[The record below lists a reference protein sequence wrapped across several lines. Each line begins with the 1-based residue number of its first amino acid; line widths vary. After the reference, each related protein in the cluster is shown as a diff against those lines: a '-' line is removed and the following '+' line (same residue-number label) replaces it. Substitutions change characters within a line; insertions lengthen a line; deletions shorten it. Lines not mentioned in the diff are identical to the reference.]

1 MAKHKLGFHINAIST
16 PVANAIVNIR
26 PKLIKTLHHDAN
38 FWKKARQLLPDTF
51 ILGRLF
57 TPNQNFTDNPAKRGR
72 EFADRILQEEVN
84 SLEVN
89 GKPVYDAWESFNEI
103 MTERASDDHQKLYD
117 EFQVAFAEK
126 MRAEG
131 FESVAMNFGTGNFL
145 DKQFLRNFQGTLQ
158 SYKYLGFHE
167 YDFPTLDRLHKI
179 GLADGNGGMW
189 LALRYRRIMQK
200 VREQFPNQHTAII
213 TELGMTQGVLGG
225 RDVGPWDISHP
236 ISPDD
241 YWQSLQ
247 WYNQEILKDN
257 YAMGACLFV
266 VGAIHPWESFE
277 HLGVM
282 LDKLAAYQNEPPTDG
297 ASDIPPADTPPPATD
312 GASDIPPADTPP
324 PATDGA
330 SDIPPA
336 DTPPPATDGASDIP
350 PADSPPPAT
359 DGASDIPPADT
370 PPPAFPGADSDA
382 GTPAPII
389 GSDEVSITMPVNV
402 ANYHSHYFLFPK
414 KSGAWWYAAAEDY
427 FEFFGVTRG
436 EKLED
441 ALFLRGTQGHTITCL
456 NPAADVLAKIQQ
468 LNPTAKIDAL
478 NVSSPAKLS
487 EILGNRI
494 LQNTAF
500 E

>member
-16 PVANAIVNIR
+16 PVANAIVEIR
-26 PKLIKTLHHDAN
+26 PQLIKTLHHDTN

-51 ILGRLF
+51 IVGRLF
-57 TPNQNFTDNPAKRGR
+57 TPNQDFTDNPAKRGR
-72 EFADRILQEEVN
+72 EFAERVLQEEVN
-84 SLEVN
+84 SAEVN
-89 GKPVYDAWESFNEI
+89 GKPIYDAWESFNEI
-103 MTERASDDHQKLYD
+103 MPETASDDHQKLYD
-117 EFQVAFAEK
+117 AFQVAFAEK
-126 MRAEG
+126 MRTEG

-145 DKQFLRNFQGTLQ
+145 GDQFLRNFQGTLQ
-158 SYKYLGFHE
+158 SHKYLGFHE

-200 VREQFPNQHTAII
+200 VREQFPNKHTAII
-213 TELGMTQGVLGG
+213 TELGMTQGVSGG

-247 WYNQEILKDN
+247 WYNQEILKDD
-257 YAMGACLFV
+257 YVLGACLFV

-282 LDKLAAYQNEPPTDG
+282 LDKLAAFQAKDPTPPTTDTHPVDNSPTEPPPTDSPN
-297 ASDIPPADTPPPATD
+297 ATNEATDIPPADEPPPD
-312 GASDIPPADTPP
+312 
-324 PATDGA
+324 
-330 SDIPPA
+330 
-336 DTPPPATDGASDIP
+336 
-350 PADSPPPAT
+350 
-359 DGASDIPPADT
+359 
-370 PPPAFPGADSDA
+370 FPGTGDDSGVTSPSVD
-382 GTPAPII
+382 GDTISISMPASV
-389 GSDEVSITMPVNV
+389 G
-402 ANYHSHYFLFPK
+402 NYHSHYFLFPK
-414 KSGAWWYAAAEDY
+414 SSGAWWYAAAEDY

-456 NPAADVLAKIQQ
+456 NPSADMLAKIQQ
-468 LNPTAKIDAL
+468 LNPTAKIDAIT
-478 NVSSPAKLS
+478 VSSPAELS

-494 LQNTAF
+494 LQNVAF

>member
-16 PVANAIVNIR
+16 PVANAIVDIR

-51 ILGRLF
+51 IIGRLF
-57 TPNQNFTDNPAKRGR
+57 SPNQDFADNPTKRGKA
-72 EFADRILQEEVN
+72 FAERILKEEVN
-84 SLEVN
+84 SLEVD
-89 GKPVYDAWESFNEI
+89 GKPIYDAWESFNEV
-103 MTERASDDHQKLYD
+103 MSETASDDHQKLYD

-145 DKQFLRNFQGTLQ
+145 GEQFLRNFQGTLQ
-158 SYKYLGFHE
+158 NYKYLGFHE

-247 WYNQEILKDN
+247 WYNQEILKDD

-266 VGAIHPWESFE
+266 VGSIHPWESFE

-282 LDKLAAYQNEPPTDG
+282 LDKLSAFQKEEVPALPTDAHNDDAVIPPIDAAIPPADDTPPPAG
-297 ASDIPPADTPPPATD
+297 GTSDIPPADE
-312 GASDIPPADTPP
+312 
-324 PATDGA
+324 
-330 SDIPPA
+330 
-336 DTPPPATDGASDIP
+336 
-350 PADSPPPAT
+350 
-359 DGASDIPPADT
+359 
-370 PPPAFPGADSDA
+370 PPPAFPDA
-382 GTPAPII
+382 ETDTTVPII
-389 GSDEVSITMPVNV
+389 DGDTISVSMPASV

-414 KSGAWWYAAAEDY
+414 GSGAWWYAAAEDY

-456 NPAADVLAKIQQ
+456 NPEADVLVKIQQ
-468 LNPTAKIDAL
+468 LNPTAKIDVIK
-478 NVSSPAKLS
+478 VSSPAELS
-487 EILGNRI
+487 ELLGNRI
-494 LQNTAF
+494 LQNVAF